1 MTDDARMKIT
11 DVRVLAALAHP
22 ARLAILH
29 LLLTVG
35 DRTATQCAAVVGE
48 SASSCSYHLR
58 HLERFG
64 LVARVEPAADEEV
77 DGRTRRW
84 RSVATGFDFGEAPG
98 TASPEMTAAT
108 AAVISVGIDENVRLA
123 RHYLSHVADVP
134 AAWQNVAAF
143 STYALLV
150 NVDELGRVLDSIDAI
165 VRPLRG
171 AARENAPEDARA
183 VRFSLEA
190 FPRMDL
196 EIEELRE

>member
-1 MTDDARMKIT
+1 MADDSRIKVT

-22 ARLAILH
+22 TRLAILH

-64 LVARVEPAADEEV
+64 LVARVEPGPHEEI

-98 TASPEMTAAT
+98 TASPEMVAAT
-108 AAVISVGIDENVRLA
+108 SAVISVGIDENVRLA
-123 RHYLSHVADVP
+123 RHYLSHLADVP
-134 AAWQNVAAF
+134 GVWQDVAAF

-150 NVDELGRVLDSIDAI
+150 SVDELGRALDAIDAI

-171 AARENAPEDARA
+171 AARNNAPADALP

-190 FPRMDL
+190 FPRTDL
-196 EIEELRE
+196 E